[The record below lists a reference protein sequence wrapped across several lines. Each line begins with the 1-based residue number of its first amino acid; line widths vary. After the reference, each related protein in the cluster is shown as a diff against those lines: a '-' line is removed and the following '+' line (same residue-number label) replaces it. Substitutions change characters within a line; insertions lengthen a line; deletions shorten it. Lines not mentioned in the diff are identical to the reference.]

1 MYCEDCSQK
10 QFLKCGEIPQDVSR
24 PCDLI
29 KLFENISVEQRKKIK
44 VIIMRID
51 KETNEWYAFI
61 CKTDIAVDVGA
72 DCCLKGMSI
81 ADVLDTLVKF
91 DISTE
96 IRYDYFR

>member
-10 QFLKCGEIPQDVSR
+10 QFLKCGEIPSDVFR

-29 KLFENISVEQRKKIK
+29 KPFEKISVEHRKKLK

-51 KETNEWYAFI
+51 KKTNEWYAFT

-72 DCCLKGMSI
+72 DCCLNGMSI
-81 ADVLDTLVKF
+81 ADVLDALAKF
-91 DISTE
+91 DISAE